1 MQRVAVMDAQP
12 RSHQPIVKEVLNQG
26 NTNCGLTAWTPRSY
40 QWELYGRAMEGD
52 RVIFLPTGTGKT
64 LISCMTIS
72 YMLEL
77 NPTRQALFLVD
88 KVLLVIQQS
97 RYLVKQI
104 GDRIYKRFDPENPSK
119 LVERKLKIAALCG
132 GQQSTQGVP
141 IWQHDLIVVTA
152 AYCEQLI
159 MKNVLR
165 WEDLCIVVFDE
176 AHHCTKN
183 HPFNKLLENNHLT
196 RPLGERP
203 KILGLTAS
211 PAGKKTFPFTVTM
224 LQTLMKS
231 MGETEI
237 GVTKEQKAE
246 LDRYQSSAELI
257 VHYKPMNDNEQKLQ
271 NELQMYLLRCFL
283 RLKAE
288 TNILDKI
295 DQGMEPKQ
303 AEDLHG
309 DILNCLEVSLN
320 DAESYDQSAAKKI
333 ENRHLVLHTRFICI
347 ALNTLF
353 EAGVKTAVEELDE
366 LMALDVNF
374 NFDFAKENNLDP
386 DNLQSVIR
394 LVRKEKISLPGS
406 INPETQHSSKIVAL
420 IHTILNKNNIDWTQ
434 ENPMTLVLVKE
445 RITASKIS
453 KILQE
458 QDDIKKMGLKVT
470 HLVGHGGGSGEG
482 GGMAVNQQK
491 KILRDIKHHKYHIV
505 VATSVAEE
513 GIDIPECELVITMNL
528 PSSVTALVQM
538 RGRARK
544 EHSKFVV
551 LCSEKMEEDKL
562 KELLDREGN
571 MIKAANFL
579 FDSQKRPE

>member
-1 MQRVAVMDAQP
+1 
-12 RSHQPIVKEVLNQG
+12 
-26 NTNCGLTAWTPRSY
+26 
-40 QWELYGRAMEGD
+40 
-52 RVIFLPTGTGKT
+52 
-64 LISCMTIS
+64 
-72 YMLEL
+72 
-77 NPTRQALFLVD
+77 
-88 KVLLVIQQS
+88 
-97 RYLVKQI
+97 
-104 GDRIYKRFDPENPSK
+104 
-119 LVERKLKIAALCG
+119 
-132 GQQSTQGVP
+132 
-141 IWQHDLIVVTA
+141 
-152 AYCEQLI
+152 
-159 MKNVLR
+159 
-165 WEDLCIVVFDE
+165 
-176 AHHCTKN
+176 
-183 HPFNKLLENNHLT
+183 
-196 RPLGERP
+196 
-203 KILGLTAS
+203 
-211 PAGKKTFPFTVTM
+211 
-224 LQTLMKS
+224 
-231 MGETEI
+231 
-237 GVTKEQKAE
+237 
-246 LDRYQSSAELI
+246 
-257 VHYKPMNDNEQKLQ
+257 MNDNEQKLQ

-295 DQGMEPKQ
+295 DQGMEPREAK
-303 AEDLHG
+303 DLHG

-333 ENRHLVLHTRFICI
+333 ENRNLVLHTRFICI
-347 ALNTLF
+347 GLNTLF

-374 NFDFAKENNLDP
+374 NFDFAKENNLAP

-394 LVRKEKISLPGS
+394 LVRKDEKISLSGP
-406 INPETQHSSKIVAL
+406 INPEYQHSSKIVAL
-420 IHTILNKNNIDWTQ
+420 IQTILNHDNIDWTQ

-458 QDDIKKMGLKVT
+458 QDDIKRMGLKVT

-544 EHSKFVV
+544 EHSKFIV
-551 LCSEKMEEDKL
+551 LCSEKMEEEKL
-562 KELLDREGN
+562 LELLKREEN
-571 MIKAANFL
+571 MVKAANFL

>member
-1 MQRVAVMDAQP
+1 
-12 RSHQPIVKEVLNQG
+12 
-26 NTNCGLTAWTPRSY
+26 
-40 QWELYGRAMEGD
+40 
-52 RVIFLPTGTGKT
+52 
-64 LISCMTIS
+64 
-72 YMLEL
+72 
-77 NPTRQALFLVD
+77 
-88 KVLLVIQQS
+88 
-97 RYLVKQI
+97 
-104 GDRIYKRFDPENPSK
+104 
-119 LVERKLKIAALCG
+119 
-132 GQQSTQGVP
+132 
-141 IWQHDLIVVTA
+141 
-152 AYCEQLI
+152 
-159 MKNVLR
+159 
-165 WEDLCIVVFDE
+165 
-176 AHHCTKN
+176 
-183 HPFNKLLENNHLT
+183 
-196 RPLGERP
+196 
-203 KILGLTAS
+203 
-211 PAGKKTFPFTVTM
+211 
-224 LQTLMKS
+224 
-231 MGETEI
+231 
-237 GVTKEQKAE
+237 
-246 LDRYQSSAELI
+246 
-257 VHYKPMNDNEQKLQ
+257 MNDNEQKLQ

-283 RLKAE
+283 LLKAE

-394 LVRKEKISLPGS
+394 LVRNDERISLPGP

-458 QDDIKKMGLKVT
+458 QDDIKRMGLRVT

>member
-1 MQRVAVMDAQP
+1 
-12 RSHQPIVKEVLNQG
+12 
-26 NTNCGLTAWTPRSY
+26 
-40 QWELYGRAMEGD
+40 ME
-52 RVIFLPTGTGKT
+52 FT
-64 LISCMTIS
+64 LILLHVIRN
-72 YMLEL
+72 YLFFL
-77 NPTRQALFLVD
+77 N
-88 KVLLVIQQS
+88 
-97 RYLVKQI
+97 
-104 GDRIYKRFDPENPSK
+104 
-119 LVERKLKIAALCG
+119 
-132 GQQSTQGVP
+132 
-141 IWQHDLIVVTA
+141 
-152 AYCEQLI
+152 
-159 MKNVLR
+159 
-165 WEDLCIVVFDE
+165 
-176 AHHCTKN
+176 
-183 HPFNKLLENNHLT
+183 
-196 RPLGERP
+196 
-203 KILGLTAS
+203 
-211 PAGKKTFPFTVTM
+211 
-224 LQTLMKS
+224 
-231 MGETEI
+231 
-237 GVTKEQKAE
+237 
-246 LDRYQSSAELI
+246 RYQSSAELI
-257 VHYKPMNDNEQKLQ
+257 VYYNPMNDNEQKLQ

-295 DQGMEPKQ
+295 DQGMEPREAK
-303 AEDLHG
+303 DLHG

-333 ENRHLVLHTRFICI
+333 ENRNLVLHTRFICI
-347 ALNTLF
+347 GLNTLF

-374 NFDFAKENNLDP
+374 NFDFAKENNLAP

-394 LVRKEKISLPGS
+394 LVRKDEKISLPGS
-406 INPETQHSSKIVAL
+406 INPEYQHSSKIVAL
-420 IHTILNKNNIDWTQ
+420 IQTILNHDNIDWTQ

-458 QDDIKKMGLKVT
+458 QDDIKRMGLKVT

-544 EHSKFVV
+544 EHSKFIV
-551 LCSEKMEEDKL
+551 LCSEKMEEEKL
-562 KELLDREGN
+562 LELLKREEN
-571 MIKAANFL
+571 MVKAANFL